1 MGTKTPTRKKWAIL
15 VGINEYST
23 GDKRV
28 DKDGNRIHF
37 GNLRG
42 CLNDINQLEQHL
54 LDVQEV
60 QEDHIFRLCSP
71 LQPTNRSS
79 SVQEPTAENIKNKL
93 NDCTVKAKSGDIV
106 YFHYSGHGAR
116 VKTRWRELKGENGI
130 DECLVPFDVPAGG
143 AFLRDF
149 ELESILNDM
158 TNKGLLVTV
167 TLDSCHSGGA
177 FERGDPSVL
186 VRGIEGVVENLE
198 TDQPLTN
205 LDCSD
210 PLFQRYSGAQPRD
223 DERGAWILKPQD
235 YALLAACGPHEKA
248 HEADEQGVC
257 CGTFTHWLLETIK
270 SDSYSTHRTICDRV
284 SVKVR
289 NRHPGF
295 QSPVAAGALDRNF
308 MDSGSLLGIRS
319 FKLFGLPNEIK
330 KGERATMD
338 AGKAHGVCKEDEY
351 AIYPWNVRKISDSQE
366 LAVVRVVEVGDLVS
380 KAEFTKVNTL
390 SVLKIE
396 TGCRAV
402 RIRRRDRIQV
412 MITGDK
418 LRSKFASA
426 LEKFKDGA
434 FHLQLITNKDERS
447 GDSNAFYQVSLSAT
461 GEYCLLSGLGE
472 VIPFLPVSRC
482 PTTILQQAVH
492 LGVFETIRGLKTES
506 KSEGLSVME
515 NQFEFSANVGQLS
528 HPSSVNYATNF
539 IQSRPSA
546 IMVSSNVPSQTGPI
560 LSYT

>member
-1 MGTKTPTRKKWAIL
+1 METKTPTRKKWAIL

-42 CLNDINQLEQHL
+42 CLNDIDRLEQHL
-54 LDVQEV
+54 LGVQEV
-60 QEDHIFRLCSP
+60 QKDHIFRLCSP
-71 LQPTNRSS
+71 LQPTDHSS

-93 NDCTVKAKSGDIV
+93 NDCTIKAKPGDIV

-149 ELESILNDM
+149 ELESILNNM

-186 VRGIEGVVENLE
+186 ARGIEGIVENLE

-205 LDCSD
+205 LDRSD

-223 DERGAWILKPQD
+223 DEREAWILKPQD

-248 HEADEQGVC
+248 YEADEQGVYY
-257 CGTFTHWLLETIK
+257 GTFTHWLLETIK
-270 SDSYSTHRTICDRV
+270 SDSHSTHRTICDRV
-284 SVKVR
+284 SIKVR

-351 AIYPWNVRKISDSQE
+351 AIYPWNVRNMSDSQE
-366 LAVVRVVEVGDLVS
+366 LAVVRVVEVEDLES
-380 KAEFTKVNTL
+380 EAEFTKVNTL
-390 SVLKIE
+390 SVSEIE

-402 RIRRRDRIQV
+402 RIRRQDCIQV
-412 MITGDK
+412 MITDEK
-418 LRSKFASA
+418 LHSEFASA
-426 LEKFKDGA
+426 MEKFKDGS
-434 FHLQLITNKDERS
+434 FPLQLIINEEERS

-461 GEYCLLSGLGE
+461 GEYRLLSGLGE
-472 VIPFLPVSRC
+472 VIPFLPVSRS

-492 LGVFETIRGLKTES
+492 LGVFETIRGLKNES

-515 NQFEFSANVGQLS
+515 NQFEFSADIEVEA
-528 HPSSVNYATNF
+528 V
-539 IQSRPSA
+539 
-546 IMVSSNVPSQTGPI
+546 
-560 LSYT
+560 